1 MTRSGKGL
9 QRSLP
14 FLRMVASGARVKRIQ
29 YRAQMASKSVAG
41 LGEEEQGV
49 LQPRGTL
56 RPPRNA
62 EQVERDLR

>member
-1 MTRSGKGL
+1 
-9 QRSLP
+9 
-14 FLRMVASGARVKRIQ
+14 MVASGARVKRIQ